1 MSRKSTE
8 PTDKKAKVEKTDKP
22 AEIILA
28 NDPGSS
34 GLRLFGAAGWIN
46 QPAHVAADGSGQ
58 LIKLD
63 GLIRRK
69 PPVRIEADHVPPLY
83 VGDTAAQFGSAID
96 NLDHDRQTGTPE
108 MKAVLYAALTQY
120 QKIYGHFDGRPIR
133 MGVALPNQ
141 FITGDTAESNKALVK
156 TWMTGLHTWFAD
168 GEPYSA
174 SIADVRPTSQAAC
187 AMFDYLLDDA
197 GDWRPDRKGAFLKE
211 IGVISIGFD
220 TVELMV
226 VNNKSVVPAF
236 TGGDKIGARELLRLV
251 DPRGLYAMSEL
262 EPKLRAQHGA
272 LDVTEQLPVWERKI
286 MGFVDAKWR
295 TTWRRFAAIV
305 IVGGGAVLLK
315 DSLPAKFAGKAV
327 VPDQPV
333 MAVARGLYK
342 LMLNQSKGR

>member
-1 MSRKSTE
+1 MSSK
-8 PTDKKAKVEKTDKP
+8 PTKKVALPEVKP
-22 AEIILA
+22 VDLLLA

-34 GLRLFGAAGWIN
+34 GLRLFGATGFVN

-69 PPVRIEADHVPPLY
+69 PPIRIEADHVPPLY
-83 VGDTAAQFGSAID
+83 VGDTAAQFGSVID

-108 MKAVLYAALTQY
+108 MKAVLYAALTSY
-120 QKIYGHFDGRPIR
+120 QKQHGHFAGAPIK

-141 FITGDTAESNKALVK
+141 FITGDQAEANKALVK
-156 TWMTGLHTWFAD
+156 QWMTGTHTWLAD
-168 GEPYSA
+168 GQPYSA
-174 SIADVRPTSQAAC
+174 TIADVRPTSQAAS

-197 GDWRPDRKGAFLKE
+197 GEWLPARKGAFLKE

-262 EPKLRAQHGA
+262 EPQLRSGA
-272 LDVTEQLPVWERKI
+272 LDTTQQLPVWERKI

-315 DSLPAKFAGKAV
+315 DSLPAKFAGKAC
-327 VPDQPV
+327 VPEQPV
-333 MAVARGLYK
+333 LAVARGLYK
-342 LMLNQSKGR
+342 LMLNQSKGK

>member
-1 MSRKSTE
+1 MSRKTDSHKPE
-8 PTDKKAKVEKTDKP
+8 PP
-22 AEIILA
+22 AEILIA

-34 GLRLFGAAGWIN
+34 GLRLFGEPGHVN

-63 GLIRRK
+63 GLRRRK
-69 PPVRIEADHVPPLY
+69 PPIRIEADQVPPLY
-83 VGDTAAQFGSAID
+83 VGDTAAQFGSVID

-120 QKIYGHFDGRPIR
+120 QQTYGHFAGAPLKI
-133 MGVALPNQ
+133 GVALPNQ
-141 FITGDTAESNKALVK
+141 FITGDQAEANKALVK
-156 TWMTGLHTWFAD
+156 AWMTGTHTWLAD
-168 GEPYSA
+168 GQPYSA
-174 SIADVRPTSQAAC
+174 VIADVRPTSQAAS

-197 GDWRPDRKGAFLKE
+197 GQWRTDRKSAFSKE

-262 EPKLRAQHGA
+262 EPQLRTGA
-272 LDVTEQLPVWERKI
+272 LDVSQQLPVWERKI

-327 VPDQPV
+327 VPEQPV
-333 MAVARGLYK
+333 LAVARGLYK
-342 LMLNQSKGR
+342 LMLNQGRK

>member
-1 MSRKSTE
+1 MSS
-8 PTDKKAKVEKTDKP
+8 KATHQLQKQAPP
-22 AEIILA
+22 AEILLA

-34 GLRLFGAAGWIN
+34 GLRLFGESGFVN

-63 GLIRRK
+63 GLRRRK
-69 PPVRIEADHVPPLY
+69 PPVRIEADQVPPLY
-83 VGDTAAQFGSAID
+83 VGDTAAQFGTTID

-120 QKIYGHFDGRPIR
+120 QKTYGHFAGAPVKI
-133 MGVALPNQ
+133 GVALPNQ
-141 FITGDTAESNKALVK
+141 FITGDQADANKALVK
-156 TWMTGLHTWFAD
+156 AWMTGTHTWLAD
-168 GEPYSA
+168 GQPYSA
-174 SIADVRPTSQAAC
+174 QLADVRPTSQAAC
-187 AMFDYLLDDA
+187 AMFDYLLNDD
-197 GDWRPDRKGAFLKE
+197 GDWIAARKGAFLKE

-226 VNNKSVVPAF
+226 VNNKAVVPAF
-236 TGGDKIGARELLRLV
+236 TGGDKIGARELLRLH
-251 DPRGLYAMSEL
+251 DPRSLYAMSEL
-262 EPKLRAQHGA
+262 EPQLRAGA
-272 LDVTEQLPVWERKI
+272 LDVAQHLAVWERKI

-327 VPDQPV
+327 VPEQPV
-333 MAVARGLYK
+333 LAVARGLYK
-342 LMLNQSKGR
+342 LMLNQSKGK